1 MDPDTGFV
9 RFGWRDY
16 DPAVGRFTAPDPA
29 RDMRGDGDL
38 YDYCMDDP
46 VSRVD
51 PTGLWSKENFDE
63 SKVSR
68 DGDGRFASGG
78 GEDGGNVSG
87 GGTGGR
93 SASGGAARKE
103 LTPEQ
108 RVGDKVREA
117 EARPKATSEEGQA
130 PERRYYVIGKRP
142 LDTWESSTR
151 KSNVHTDPVRSGT
164 WEHRQLIADNGNNS
178 GYFPEGVRED
188 SAGNM
193 KLYRYYDTHKYK
205 AGFIDEAIRWYEAA
219 RDAAMRHSVQ
229 EYSLYLHGGEEVP
242 PVDSRYRLPFNNC
255 QDYVKDIIEMAED
268 LAAEK
273 GESLYYE

>member
-142 LDTWESSTR
+142 LAGADLLSSSSSSR
-151 KSNVHTDPVRSGT
+151 ANVSKNPSLPGIV
-164 WEHRQLIADNGNNS
+164 EHRQFIADDGNNS
-178 GYFPEGVRED
+178 GYFFEGVHED
-188 SAGNM
+188 STGNM
-193 KLYRYYDTHKYK
+193 KLYRYHDTHKYK
-205 AGFIDEAIRWYEAA
+205 AEFIDEAIRRYEATQDTA
-219 RDAAMRHSVQ
+219 TAFRSGIFAVFAWGRRS
-229 EYSLYLHGGEEVP
+229 P
-242 PVDSRYRLPFNNC
+242 SR
-255 QDYVKDIIEMAED
+255 
-268 LAAEK
+268 
-273 GESLYYE
+273 